1 MDGLMNFLLLFFRVG
16 GKCWI
21 FDKTTPEV

>member
-1 MDGLMNFLLLFFRVG
+1 MDGLMNYLLLFFRAG

-21 FDKTTPEV
+21 FDKATPEV